1 MIRSFVVIGTALIL
15 ALNACNVDRSPGSGN
30 YDPNDPGYRYTP
42 AYAMYESVPY
52 SSLSQDSGNY
62 NQYNEHGM
70 NMRKPAAHT
79 IARGDLSYQYP
90 FDDDFNGYKRAGDE
104 LESPFKKGNKALLS
118 RGKVLYERYC
128 DHCHGKKG
136 KSNGPVMQN
145 SQYPKPSFGTF
156 QSSYIDTIEVGRMY
170 HTITYGKGVMGAH
183 ASQVDPKDRWRIIHY
198 IKEVLNKLDEGKQKL
213 EIE

>member
-1 MIRSFVVIGTALIL
+1 MRYLCILGIVGMIGLG
-15 ALNACNVDRSPGSGN
+15 ACSYDRSPGSGN

-52 SSLSQDSGNY
+52 SALSQDADAY
-62 NQYNEHGM
+62 NKFNEHGM
-70 NMRKPAAHT
+70 NMRKPAAHA

-90 FDDDFNGYKRAGDE
+90 FEDNFNGYRKAGDE
-104 LESPFKKGNKALLS
+104 LESPFKETDKKVLS

-136 KSNGPVMQN
+136 KSDGPVMKN
-145 SQYPKPSFGTF
+145 NQYPKPSFGTF

-198 IKEVLNKLDEGKQKL
+198 IKDVLNKLDEGKQKL

>member
-1 MIRSFVVIGTALIL
+1 MKRLAVLGLAVVIGL
-15 ALNACNVDRSPGSGN
+15 ASCNYKRNPGSGN

-42 AYAMYESVPY
+42 AYAMYEAIPY
-52 SSLSQDSGNY
+52 SSLSQDTGVY
-62 NQYNEHGM
+62 NRFNEHGM
-70 NMRKPAAHT
+70 NMRKPASKT

-90 FDDDFNGYKRAGDE
+90 FEDNLDGYKKAGDE
-104 LESPFKKGNKALLS
+104 LESPFKKGNKKVLS

-145 SQYPKPSFGTF
+145 SQYPKPAFGKF
-156 QSSYIDTIEVGRMY
+156 QDSYIDTIEVGRMY
-170 HTITYGKGVMGAH
+170 HTITYGKGAMGAH